1 MTRTSALISPRLAC
15 AGALFALLASA
26 PWGIG
31 SLVAQDVPSGTSPA
45 RSPLAPD
52 TVMLSLDGPRIV
64 LLATPGEGVVALRLS
79 VPLRE
84 GRAEA
89 GAGILLRDLA
99 VDRMR
104 SLARPIG
111 AQVSGVRTPWGLA
124 YTVVGAA
131 ADFEYLAYLLRE
143 AVAPPGGGAPPAFQE
158 GRERLATLAIEA
170 SESPQRRVAA
180 ELRGQASPGLLPVE
194 GTPGSVAALDPGSL
208 RSFWARTHQ
217 PSSMT
222 LVAAASVAPEVL
234 LAATQGMGAQQGS
247 AAPPVDTPAP
257 AEPRRGVAQ
266 TLRTWYGEAW
276 SAPGPLSAEAAV
288 AAILVSRHLQGS
300 RLPGLELSVELWE
313 FPDRWVL
320 AVVGAAYPR
329 DVQAMRRTVSNAL
342 SGARAALEPS
352 AVAEAVAQLRR
363 ERLLLA
369 RTPAGLVSV
378 VGRNLDATGD
388 PRAAVTAAEA
398 LDRAGTEGVRSL
410 LDDLLRRPPHTAQV
424 RP

>member
-1 MTRTSALISPRLAC
+1 MTRTPTPPTLARAAALC
-15 AGALFALLASA
+15 VLLASA
-26 PWGIG
+26 APCGG
-31 SLVAQDVPSGTSPA
+31 GFLVAQEVPSGTSPA

-52 TVMLSLDGPRIV
+52 TVMRSQDGPRVV
-64 LLATPGEGVVALRLS
+64 LLATPGEGVIALRLS

-89 GAGILLRDLA
+89 GAGVLLRDLA

-143 AVAPPGGGAPPAFQE
+143 AVAPPGGGASPAFRE
-158 GRERLATLAIEA
+158 ARERLATLAAEA

-180 ELRGQASPGLLPVE
+180 ELRSQVSPGLLPVE
-194 GTPGSVAALDPGSL
+194 GTPGSVAALDQDRLGD
-208 RSFWARTHQ
+208 FWERTHQ

-222 LVAAASVAPEVL
+222 LVVAAPVAPEVL
-234 LAATQGMGAQQGS
+234 LAATRGIGAPQGS
-247 AAPPVDTPAP
+247 AAPPVDSPAP
-257 AEPRRGVAQ
+257 AEPRRGAAQ

-276 SAPGPLSAEAAV
+276 SAPGPMSAEAAV
-288 AAILVSRHLQGS
+288 VAILVSRHLQGP
-300 RLPGLELSVELWE
+300 RVAGLEFSVELWE
-313 FPDRWVL
+313 LPDRWVL

-329 DVQAMRRTVSNAL
+329 DDQAMRRTVSAAL

-352 AVAEAVAQLRR
+352 VVAEAVAQLRR

-369 RTPAGLVSV
+369 RTPPGLVSV
-378 VGRNLDATGD
+378 VGRSLDATGD
-388 PRAAVTAAEA
+388 PMAAVTAAEA

-410 LDDLLRRPPHTAQV
+410 LDDLLRRPRHTAQV